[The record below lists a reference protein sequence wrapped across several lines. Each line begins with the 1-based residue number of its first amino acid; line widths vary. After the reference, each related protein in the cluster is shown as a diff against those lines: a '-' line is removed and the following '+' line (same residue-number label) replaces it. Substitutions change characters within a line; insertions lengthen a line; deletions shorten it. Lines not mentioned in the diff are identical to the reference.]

1 MELVEDP
8 AGIVG
13 GGGGGAALAGG
24 GWNGLVHCYSRPLL
38 TTHYSLLSAPLHCQ
52 VLSIAVK
59 LGSGALALLLS
70 SCYSCPTIRLSSL
83 TVP

>member
-8 AGIVG
+8 AGIVGGGGG

-38 TTHYSLLSAPLHCQ
+38 TTQCSTALPSTVHCCKTGFRC
-52 VLSIAVK
+52 S
-59 LGSGALALLLS
+59 GSS
-70 SCYSCPTIRLSSL
+70 PR
-83 TVP
+83 

>member
-1 MELVEDP
+1 MEWVEDP
-8 AGIVG
+8 AGIVGGGGGG

-24 GWNGLVHCYSRPLL
+24 GWNGLVHCYSRP
-38 TTHYSLLSAPLHCQ
+38 LLSAPLHCQ